1 MPAAAPYSPL
11 QLGWRYLNY
20 YATALNSRG
29 HGIHSPFVYAFV
41 RNLLMDRKQYPE
53 YSKVEALR
61 TALLADPAIIDVT
74 DFGAGSGAQGNR
86 KKQRSIAAIARTAA
100 KPARLGQLLFR
111 SVRYFRPETILEL
124 GSSLGITSSY
134 LAAGAPDAR
143 FISIEGDPSL
153 AQRAARNL
161 CYGGYQRAGILS
173 GSFEERLPEAL
184 AALGKLDFVFVDGNH
199 RLEPTLRYLEQILPY
214 THPDTVLVFD
224 DIHWSAEMEA
234 AWQSIREH
242 PAVTGTIDLF
252 FLGYVFFRKEF
263 RQRQHFPIRFR

>member
-1 MPAAAPYSPL
+1 MPIAAPYSPL

-53 YSKVEALR
+53 YRKVESLR
-61 TALLADPAIIDVT
+61 TALLADHTMIDLT

-86 KKQRSIAAIARTAA
+86 RKQRSVSAIAGTAA
-100 KPARLGQLLFR
+100 KPARLGQVLFR
-111 SVRYFRPETILEL
+111 SVRYFRPATILEL
-124 GSSLGITSSY
+124 GSSLGITTSY
-134 LAAGAPDAR
+134 LAAGAPEAR
-143 FISIEGDPSL
+143 LISIEGDPAL
-153 AQRAARNL
+153 ALRAARNL
-161 CYGGYQRAGILS
+161 SDGGYQRAGILS

-184 AALGKLDFVFVDGNH
+184 ATLEKLDFVFVDGNH
-199 RLEPTLRYLEQILPY
+199 RLEPTLRYLEQILPH

-234 AWQSIREH
+234 AWQIIREH

-252 FLGYVFFRKEF
+252 FLGFVFFRKEF